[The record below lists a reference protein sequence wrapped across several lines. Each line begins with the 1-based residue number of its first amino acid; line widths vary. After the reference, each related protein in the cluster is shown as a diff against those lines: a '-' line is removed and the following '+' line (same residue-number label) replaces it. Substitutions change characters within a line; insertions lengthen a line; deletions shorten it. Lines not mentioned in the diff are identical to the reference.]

1 MTQARDELFLKL
13 ALRQGLF
20 TKQEAIEFL
29 GRYREEGARGE
40 GIGQW
45 LVIEGILSEEQA
57 SMIRGAIAHRAE
69 GHVDTTRRRV
79 PKRVRGGGTPQPK
92 GQVHHPVRR
101 HQSPRGKLVSPM
113 QQSLFIGSLVIAVG
127 LIVFLVYQFQKADPP
142 PPVTAKETDA
152 SQVKGSGNSAN
163 ATAGQ
168 GAASLSNASAPLT
181 TPAWTQQEIDSMT
194 QAIKKA
200 ITTARSHQSD
210 GRPGRAIE
218 SIKKRLGELGERVP
232 DAVQALADAELA
244 ELQQIV
250 EEAYQ
255 EALTELQAA
264 KASGDSEAVEFIL
277 TDIEDVC
284 GAKYAKMARELK

>member
-57 SMIRGAIAHRAE
+57 AMIRGAIAQRAE

-79 PKRVRGGGTPQPK
+79 PKRVRGGGTPQPR

-101 HQSPRGKLVSPM
+101 QPAPRGKKVTPA

-127 LIVFLVYQFQKADPP
+127 LIIFLVFQYQKAEIPP
-142 PPVTAKETDA
+142 STAAKNTNAA
-152 SQVKGSGNSAN
+152 SEKDSGNSAA

-168 GAASLSNASAPLT
+168 DSANLSNASAPLQA
-181 TPAWTQQEIDSMT
+181 PAWTQQEIESMT

-200 ITTARSHQSD
+200 ITSARSHQSD
-210 GRPGRAIE
+210 GRPGRAID
-218 SIKKRLGELGERVP
+218 SIEKRLRELGERVP
-232 DAVQALADAELA
+232 DEVQALADAELA
-244 ELQQIV
+244 ELRQIV
-250 EEAYQ
+250 EETYQ
-255 EALTELQAA
+255 EALAELKEARE
-264 KASGDSEAVEFIL
+264 SGDAEAVEYIL
-277 TDIEDVC
+277 SDIEDVC
-284 GAKYAKMARELK
+284 GAKYAKKARESN